1 MASTA
6 RSSSD
11 PMAHADDHQ
20 PHGATCGARTRS
32 DGVCGHPPMRGQR
45 RCRYHGG
52 ASPQAL
58 RAAER
63 RMERDRVSAAIT
75 RLGVAVPEGADPL
88 EVLSRALS
96 VAAGDLEAMRVQV
109 STVEPDDASNATVR
123 LYAEALDRAGRLAKI
138 AADTNLA
145 ERQAAISEA
154 NIRVV
159 ADAVRRA
166 MDAVPLDPSS
176 RQALVNA
183 VSRELRAVG
192 GA

>member
-1 MASTA
+1 MRIPVNRPGLKLGLFGKSNPADMPSAITC
-6 RSSSD
+6 SD
-11 PMAHADDHQ
+11 AESRLAVWH
-20 PHGATCGARTRS
+20 
-32 DGVCGHPPMRGQR
+32 DGVDEAREP
-45 RCRYHGG
+45 
-52 ASPQAL
+52 L
-58 RAAER
+58 AAA
-63 RMERDRVSAAIT
+63 M
-75 RLGVAVPEGADPL
+75 VAQHQ

-96 VAAGDLEAMRVQV
+96 VAAGDREAMRVQV
-109 STVEPDDASNATVR
+109 STVEPDDASNPTVR
-123 LYAEALDRAGRLAKI
+123 LYAESLNRAGRLAKI

-145 ERQAAISEA
+145 ERQPSISEA

>member
-1 MASTA
+1 ME
-6 RSSSD
+6 
-11 PMAHADDHQ
+11 
-20 PHGATCGARTRS
+20 PHEPGACGARTRS
-32 DGVCGHPPMRGQR
+32 GRTCRRQPMRGQA
-45 RCRYHGG
+45 RCDMHGG
-52 ASPQAL
+52 KSPQAL

-63 RMERDRVSAAIT
+63 RLERDRVTAAIT

-109 STVEPDDASNATVR
+109 SEVQPNDASNPTVR

-145 ERQAAISEA
+145 ERQAAMSEA

-166 MDAVPLDPSS
+166 MDAVPLDLTS

-183 VSRELRAVG
+183 VSRELRSVG

>member
-1 MASTA
+1 M
-6 RSSSD
+6 
-11 PMAHADDHQ
+11 Q
-20 PHGATCGARTRS
+20 PHDPGACGARTRS
-32 DGVCGHPPMRGQR
+32 GGHCRRQTMRGQA
-45 RCRYHGG
+45 RCDMHGG
-52 ASPQAL
+52 KSPQAL

-109 STVEPDDASNATVR
+109 STVEPDDASNPTVR
-123 LYAEALDRAGRLAKI
+123 LYAESLDRAGRLAKI

-166 MDAVPLDPSS
+166 MDAVPLDLNS

>member
-1 MASTA
+1 M
-6 RSSSD
+6 
-11 PMAHADDHQ
+11 
-20 PHGATCGARTRS
+20 
-32 DGVCGHPPMRGQR
+32 
-45 RCRYHGG
+45 
-52 ASPQAL
+52 
-58 RAAER
+58 
-63 RMERDRVSAAIT
+63 
-75 RLGVAVPEGADPL
+75 
-88 EVLSRALS
+88 
-96 VAAGDLEAMRVQV
+96 
-109 STVEPDDASNATVR
+109 R

-166 MDAVPLDPSS
+166 MDAVPLDLNS